1 MRSPRSSPAP
11 RSLRAARRSTRLW
24 RDLWFLLL
32 VLLLGAGSLLAF
44 SAIGTSLQQRGQ
56 TTTPAQNV
64 QSPTS
69 TVTTTTSPAN
79 VTVQAAQARLYPFP
93 QTNVGLMQPAVDRQE
108 NVWVGEMYANRLAR
122 LDSRTG
128 VVTTWKP
135 PHGMNSL
142 MSTAIDSKGEVWFVE
157 QSANYIGRFD
167 PAQQA
172 FRIFPLPSIHG
183 RPMGPQDLQFD
194 ATGQLWFTATIG
206 GRIGR
211 LDPTSGVIQTWP
223 VPAPRAGME
232 PVPFSLTVTHDE
244 QVWFGYIAGGAV
256 GRFDPATNEFTLYH
270 LADPQA
276 QIFSLAHDT
285 HGRIWFTEIV
295 PGKLGMIDSATG
307 HVTELAVPTVANHPA
322 ALYELVVVPNGDVWF
337 VNNGAGALVRY
348 TPKDSR
354 YTFFQLSLSSS
365 APYGLA
371 LDQTGTLW
379 FTTSGPTTNAVGKV
393 PLT

>member
-1 MRSPRSSPAP
+1 MIHSPHVPRSP
-11 RSLRAARRSTRLW
+11 RAARRASRLW

-32 VLLLGAGSLLAF
+32 VLLLVTGTLLAF
-44 SAIGTSLQQRGQ
+44 SAIDTSLQQQGQ
-56 TTTPAQNV
+56 TTAPAQNV
-64 QSPTS
+64 LPPTS
-69 TVTTTTSPAN
+69 TVTTTAN
-79 VTVQAAQARLYPFP
+79 LAHVAVRAAQARLYPFP
-93 QTNVGLMQPAVDRQE
+93 QTNAGLMQPAVDGQG

-128 VVTTWKP
+128 VVTTWNP
-135 PHGMNSL
+135 PHGMNGL
-142 MSTAIDSKGEVWFVE
+142 MSTAIDSRGEVWFVE
-157 QSANYIGRFD
+157 QGANYIGRFD

-172 FRIFPLPSIHG
+172 FRIFPLPAIHG

-211 LDPTSGVIQTWP
+211 LDPASGVIQTWP

-232 PVPFSLTVTHDE
+232 PAPFSLTVTAGG

-256 GRFDPATNEFTLYH
+256 GRFDPAAYEFTLYH

-276 QIFSLAHDT
+276 QIFSMAYDT

-295 PGKLGMIDSATG
+295 PGRLGMINSATG
-307 HVTELAVPTVANHPA
+307 RVTELAVPAVAGHPA
-322 ALYELVVVPNGDVWF
+322 ALYDLVVAPNGDVWF
-337 VNNGAGALVRY
+337 VNNGADALVRY
-348 TPKDSR
+348 TLKDGR
-354 YTFFQLSLSSS
+354 YTFFQLILPSS

-371 LDQTGTLW
+371 LDRAGILW
-379 FTTSGPTTNAVGKV
+379 FTTSGPATNAVGKV
-393 PLT
+393 HLA